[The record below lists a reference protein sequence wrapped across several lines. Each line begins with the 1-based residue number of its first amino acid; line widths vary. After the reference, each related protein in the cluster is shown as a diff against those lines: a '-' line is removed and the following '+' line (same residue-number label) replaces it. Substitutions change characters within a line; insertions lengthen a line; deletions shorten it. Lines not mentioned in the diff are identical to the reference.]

1 LGIEGEASEVVEL
14 EADAGCCCCTVVAIG
29 EVVVEGV
36 GTGAES
42 ERETFPEDA
51 EPEAEVEYPLDI
63 LETRFLQRAKTHTNV
78 SLHGS
83 YVRDELGE
91 SDKTL
96 LDWHSEKS
104 GDPWSIRSPRTLR
117 WPDLFGERRSRRQK

>member
-1 LGIEGEASEVVEL
+1 LGFEDEAWEVAGL
-14 EADAGCCCCTVVAIG
+14 EADAGCCCCTVVAVG
-29 EVVVEGV
+29 EAGEIGV

-42 ERETFPEDA
+42 GRGTFPEDA

-63 LETRFLQRAKTHTNV
+63 LETRFLQSSKTHINV

-117 WPDLFGERRSRRQK
+117 WPDLFGEMRSRRRK

>member
-1 LGIEGEASEVVEL
+1 MVEL
-14 EADAGCCCCTVVAIG
+14 EAEADCCCCTVVVAG
-29 EVVVEGV
+29 EAVGLGV

-63 LETRFLQRAKTHTNV
+63 LETRFLQYAKTQTNV

-83 YVRDELGE
+83 YMRDELGE

-117 WPDLFGERRSRRQK
+117 WPNLFGEMRSRRQK

>member
-1 LGIEGEASEVVEL
+1 MGIEDEASEVVEL
-14 EADAGCCCCTVVAIG
+14 EAEADCGCCTVVAVR
-29 EVVVEGV
+29 EAVEIGV
-36 GTGAES
+36 GTEAES
-42 ERETFPEDA
+42 ERGTFPEDA

-63 LETRFLQRAKTHTNV
+63 LETRFLQQAKPHTNV
-78 SLHGS
+78 SLHRS
-83 YVRDELGE
+83 YLRDELGE

-117 WPDLFGERRSRRQK
+117 WPDLFGEMRSRRQK